1 MPAIDTFADLIEPFS
16 RRGVDLGLERM
27 RSALAELGH
36 PERRFPAVQVAGTN
50 GKGSICTLVHAA
62 LLASGL
68 RAGLYTSPHLVSWCE
83 RIQLGDGPID
93 AQELR
98 QLLSDLQP
106 LARRHDLTPFE
117 LVTLAAFQAFA
128 EAGLDLV
135 VLEVGLGGRLDAT
148 TVHPERQVLGFAAI
162 GMDHSEVLG
171 STIAAIAAEKAGIF
185 TPGSLAVSGP
195 QQPEAAAV
203 LHQRALESCSD
214 LHWVEPLAM
223 AEGDLVAGQLRWRS
237 GLPGLVQRHNAAV
250 ALGLVRALRQRG
262 WRIPDQAIVEG
273 FERARWPARLQ
284 RVRWQGQPLLLDGA
298 HNLPAAEALRQELD
312 QGGAAQGGR
321 CWLLGVLA
329 NKPAP
334 EMLRALLAAGDRAWL
349 VPVPEHPCWSLE
361 PLLEAAPE
369 LTGRLR
375 ASPSVAEGLAAAAT
389 GAGGQTVVVAGSLYL
404 IGALIR
410 SGTLQDPQRSGG
422 EWRENP
428 TAAP

>member
-1 MPAIDTFADLIEPFS
+1 MPAIDPWEAIDSFADLIEPFS

-36 PERRFPAVQVAGTN
+36 PERRFAAVQVAGTN

-68 RAGLYTSPHLVSWCE
+68 RTGLYTSPHLVSWCE
-83 RIQLGDGPID
+83 RIRLGDQPI
-93 AQELR
+93 AAPALR
-98 QLLSDLQP
+98 RLLSDLQP

-128 EAGLDLV
+128 DAGLDLV

-162 GMDHSEVLG
+162 GMDHAEVLG
-171 STIAAIAAEKAGIF
+171 STIAAIAAEKAGILS
-185 TPGSLAVSGP
+185 PGSLAVSGP
-195 QQPEAAAV
+195 QEPEAAFVLRRRAV
-203 LHQRALESCSD
+203 ESGST
-214 LHWVEPLAM
+214 LLWVDPLSTNG
-223 AEGDLVAGQLRWRS
+223 GDLVAGHLRWRS

-273 FERARWPARLQ
+273 FENARWPARLQ
-284 RVRWQGQPLLLDGA
+284 PVLWQGQPLLLDGA
-298 HNLPAAEALRQELD
+298 HNLPATQALRRELD
-312 QGGAAQGGR
+312 QAEAAEHGR
-321 CWLLGVLA
+321 CWVLGVLA

-334 EMLRALLAAGDRAWL
+334 AMVRALLAPSDRAWL

-361 PLLEAAPE
+361 ALLAAAPE
-369 LTGRLR
+369 LSGRLE
-375 ASPSVAEGLAAAAT
+375 ASASLTEALAAATAS
-389 GAGGQTVVVAGSLYL
+389 AGGRAVVVAGSLYL

-410 SGTLQDPQRSGG
+410 SGSLQESG
-422 EWRENP
+422 
-428 TAAP
+428 